1 MTIEIDITREDY
13 SDFNIHHFVKT
24 RLLRTVLTGIATII
38 LMEYLLN
45 RDGFHLIATVVSVF
59 VCIIIYVVLIVTQLQ
74 KTSNIP
80 KDGGTILGIKILQFN
95 EDSIICK
102 ASDSTTDFK
111 WSLISRIDNGKK
123 AIYLYL
129 ETNMAIIIP
138 KRYFSTESEQIE
150 FIEFVNKRINK
161 LQ

>member
-1 MTIEIDITREDY
+1 MTIKIDITREDY
-13 SDFNIHHFVKT
+13 SDFNIHHFIKT
-24 RLLRTVLTGIATII
+24 RLVRTVFTGIATII

-45 RDGFHLIATVVSVF
+45 RDGFHLIATVVSVL
-59 VCIIIYVVLIVTQLQ
+59 VCLVIYVVLIVTQLRR
-74 KTSNIP
+74 TSNIP
-80 KDGGTILGIKILQFN
+80 KDGGAILGVKILEFN
-95 EDSIICK
+95 EDSINCK

-111 WSLISRIDNGKK
+111 WSLISCVDNGKK

-138 KRYFSTESEQIE
+138 KRCFSTESEQIE
-150 FIEFVNKRINK
+150 FIGFVNKKINK